1 MAWYFGARERRLIK
15 KIKSL
20 DKKHSKI
27 KIYACTTGY
36 KTMIHDC
43 FHSFSYAGGMI
54 LFMLGIKT
62 LLLTS
67 TSNTEVIMF
76 VNHFLS
82 GVYMGSGFVLLEL
95 FVLLSKVNKSD
106 ESLISLNDKIKKL
119 KSDSC

>member
-1 MAWYFGARERRLIK
+1 
-15 KIKSL
+15 
-20 DKKHSKI
+20 
-27 KIYACTTGY
+27 
-36 KTMIHDC
+36 MIHDC